1 MDSRESEEKPSAP
14 SRWPILKLPERGSNR
29 RVTYLAGAVLLGLI
43 LLRVATAHP
52 LPTPSH
58 LTPEAAV
65 VGYLDALGKSNLTS
79 TKAYLAPSYRPHAAA
94 MLRALKA
101 DNVRLVSPAVSGAV
115 SVGNGKTVTVTAT
128 MEVCYRT
135 SSAHAYNCDFL
146 SREPLGLPSSL
157 TAVYIKGRWYVST
170 LLKPTPISGS

>member
-1 MDSRESEEKPSAP
+1 MDSGESEEKPSVP
-14 SRWPILKLPERGSNR
+14 SRWPTLKLPERGSNR
-29 RVTYLAGAVLLGLI
+29 RVTYVAGAILLGLI

-65 VGYLDALGKSNLTS
+65 VGYLDALGKSNLPS
-79 TKAYLAPSYRPHAAA
+79 TKAYLAPSYRPKAAA
-94 MLRALKA
+94 MIRALRA
-101 DNVRLVSPAVSGAV
+101 DHVRLVSPSVSGAV

-128 MEVCYRT
+128 LEVCYRT
-135 SSAHAYNCDFL
+135 SSAHPYNCQFL

-157 TAVYIKGRWYVST
+157 SAVYIQGRWYVST
-170 LLKPTPISGS
+170 LLKPTPLSRS

>member
-1 MDSRESEEKPSAP
+1 MDSGDKASGA
-14 SRWPILKLPERGSNR
+14 SRWPILKLPARGSNR
-29 RVTYLAGAVLLGLI
+29 RVTYLAGAILLGLI

-58 LTPEAAV
+58 LTPEAAA
-65 VGYLDALGKSNLTS
+65 VGYLDALGQSNLS
-79 TKAYLAPSYRPHAAA
+79 GTKAYLAPSYRPKAAA

-101 DNVRLVSPAVSGAV
+101 DHVRLVSPSVSGAV

-128 MEVCYRT
+128 LEVCYRT
-135 SSAHAYNCDFL
+135 SSAHPYNCDLL

-157 TAVYIKGRWYVST
+157 SAVYIKGRWYVST
-170 LLKPTPISGS
+170 LLTPTPLSRS